1 MDVITIIAISNG
13 IQYLYKFVKIL
24 GVYYSSVEIANKI
37 NVRETIHHLDNLNS
51 MVEITLALSGGKSIK
66 KRKIEKKKYKYNNME
81 RMYKAV
87 CSLFHS
93 VSIQRLERQER
104 LAEKRKEILFNEKRR
119 RERVEDEL
127 KEKELFSKGWLRDK
141 TSRHYISPDKMLVDI
156 HNALVRA
163 MVGDKWT
170 NDDRLV
176 IKKLVLEEA
185 KVQDFEKYED
195 LFYYVEVLDRVTK
208 RPFECVLLNDV
219 VYSPNS
225 IMYLQQKKKE
235 MVYVNVAVVNFENK
249 CVV

>member
-1 MDVITIIAISNG
+1 MDIITIIAISNG
-13 IQYLYKFVKIL
+13 IQYLYKFVKIA
-24 GVYYSSVEIANKI
+24 GFYYSSVEIANKI
-37 NVRETIHHLDNLNS
+37 NVRETIRHLDNLNT
-51 MVEITLALSGGKSIK
+51 MVEVSLALSGGKSIK
-66 KRKIEKKKYKYNNME
+66 RKNEKKKYKHNYME

-119 RERVEDEL
+119 REKVEDE
-127 KEKELFSKGWLRDK
+127 KREKEMFDRGWLRDK
-141 TSRHYISPDKMLVDI
+141 TSRHYIAPDKMLEDI
-156 HNALVRA
+156 HTALVKA
-163 MVGDKWT
+163 MSDDKWS

-176 IKKLVLEEA
+176 IKRLVLEEGRLE
-185 KVQDFEKYED
+185 DFEKYED
-195 LFYYVEVLDRVTK
+195 LFYYVEVLDRVTR
-208 RPFECVLLNDV
+208 RPFESVLLNDV